1 MASQQITYAWL
12 KASTSSFREQDQAT
26 GGYNSLFAAV
36 RVSESRPQI
45 VFDTLSSN
53 PARTLR
59 SINKKSDMEVVEEF
73 QLNRLEIRKFHLFVN
88 RIPMDSGRVG
98 ALLAEGR

>member
-26 GGYNSLFAAV
+26 GGYNSMFAAV
-36 RVSESRPQI
+36 RISESSPQI
-45 VFDTLSSN
+45 MFDTLYSN
-53 PARTLR
+53 PARALR
-59 SINKKSDMEVVEEF
+59 SINKKSDDEVVEEF
-73 QLNRLEIRKFHLFVN
+73 QLNRLEIRKFHLFIN